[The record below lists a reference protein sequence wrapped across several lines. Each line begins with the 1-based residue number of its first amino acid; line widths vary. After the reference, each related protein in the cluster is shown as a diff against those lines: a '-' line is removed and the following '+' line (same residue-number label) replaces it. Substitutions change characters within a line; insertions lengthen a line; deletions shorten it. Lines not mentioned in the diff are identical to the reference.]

1 MNIHNAAENGKLNRV
16 KELLNQGVP
25 VNTRDAWGQ
34 TPLHCASEYGH
45 LNVVKELI
53 RRGARVNS
61 RTPRGLF
68 TPLQLAAYKYPRIV
82 HALIKAG
89 ANPKYINTHGCNAS
103 NYAAFNAPTRNAI
116 KTSRAA
122 STWLKT
128 VRKRKAGRM
137 LASPRL
143 LGSTILNNKSIANIA
158 RYLTVEKKNNIRK

>member
-1 MNIHNAAENGKLNRV
+1 MNIHNASENGKLNRV

-25 VNTRDAWGQ
+25 VNTRNAWGQ

-53 RRGARVNS
+53 RRGARVNP

-68 TPLQLAAYKYPRIV
+68 TPLHLAAYKYPRIV

-103 NYAAFNAPTRNAI
+103 NYAAFNAPTRNAL

-137 LASPRL
+137 LMSPRL
-143 LGSTILNNKSIANIA
+143 LGSVLPNNAIRSISK
-158 RYLTVEKKNNIRK
+158 YLTVKKKNNNK